1 MRRRNTMASIPPFSM
16 PEYRQAALQ
25 RVVQGSDSLRA
36 LRAVE
41 ALERIEAGVYGY
53 CVACGMK
60 IPEARLEE
68 RPERRHCTVCE
79 GAVAA

>member
-1 MRRRNTMASIPPFSM
+1 M
-16 PEYRQAALQ
+16 PDHRQAALQ
-25 RVVQGSDSLRA
+25 RLVQANDPVRA

-41 ALERIEAGVYGY
+41 ALERMEAGVYGY

-68 RPERRHCTVCE
+68 RPERRHCTACE

>member
-1 MRRRNTMASIPPFSM
+1 MASHMSFSM
-16 PEYRQAALQ
+16 PEYRKAALE
-25 RVVQGSDSLRA
+25 RLANGGDPTRASL
-36 LRAVE
+36 AVE

-68 RPERRHCTVCE
+68 RPERRHCTACE

>member
-1 MRRRNTMASIPPFSM
+1 MASITSFSM
-16 PEYRQAALQ
+16 PDHRQAALQ
-25 RVVQGSDSLRA
+25 RLVQANDPVRA
-36 LRAVE
+36 IRAVE
-41 ALERIEAGVYGY
+41 ALERMEAGVYGY

-68 RPERRHCTVCE
+68 KPERRHCTACE

>member
-1 MRRRNTMASIPPFSM
+1 MASITPFSIRDH
-16 PEYRQAALQ
+16 RQAALQ
-25 RVVQGSDSLRA
+25 RLVQANDPVRA
-36 LRAVE
+36 IRAVE
-41 ALERIEAGVYGY
+41 ALERMEAGVYGY

-68 RPERRHCTVCE
+68 KPERRHCTACE

>member
-1 MRRRNTMASIPPFSM
+1 MASITSFSM
-16 PEYRQAALQ
+16 PDHRQAALQ
-25 RVVQGSDSLRA
+25 RLVQANDPVRA

-41 ALERIEAGVYGY
+41 ALERMEAGVYGY

-68 RPERRHCTVCE
+68 RPERRHCTACE

>member
-1 MRRRNTMASIPPFSM
+1 MASTPHFSM
-16 PEYRQAALQ
+16 PEYRKATLQ
-25 RVVQGSDSLRA
+25 RLVEAGDPLRA
-36 LRAVE
+36 LRAAE

-68 RPERRHCTVCE
+68 RPERRHCTDCE

>member
-1 MRRRNTMASIPPFSM
+1 M
-16 PEYRQAALQ
+16 QANDP
-25 RVVQGSDSLRA
+25 VRA
-36 LRAVE
+36 IRAVE
-41 ALERIEAGVYGY
+41 ALERMEAGVYGY

-68 RPERRHCTVCE
+68 KPERRHCTACE